1 VIRAWEVTVERGGRR
16 LLDGVNAMAE
26 CGEWL
31 VIVGANG
38 AGKTTL
44 LHTLSGEIAPCH
56 GRVTWKGEALRAF
69 KPVDLARQRASLSQH
84 VSCALPFRA
93 LEIVLLG
100 AEAGGARGRAAYE
113 LAAGSMEQSG
123 TAHLCDR
130 LMESL
135 SGGEQQRVH
144 WARVLAQLG
153 GEYEGKCLLLDE
165 PISSL
170 DLGHQYEMLDLAR
183 SVARAGAAV
192 VAVLHDL
199 NLAAEYADRAVLLQ
213 RGRVIGDGKPAEVFT
228 PEAIAQAFGV
238 SVRVEANPVS
248 ERPWILV
255 DRGANPAA
263 VTTP

>member
-1 VIRAWEVTVERGGRR
+1 MIQAREITVRRGGRP
-16 LLDGVNAMAE
+16 LLDGVNATAR

-31 VIVGANG
+31 MILGANG

-44 LHTLSGEIAPCH
+44 LHTLSGEITPCQ
-56 GRVTWKGEALRAF
+56 GRVTWKGRVLGSF
-69 KPVDLARQRASLSQH
+69 KGRELAMQRATLSQH
-84 VSCALPFRA
+84 ISCALPFRA
-93 LEIVLLG
+93 MQIVLLG
-100 AEAGGARGRAAYE
+100 AEAGGARGRAAYT
-113 LAAGSMEQSG
+113 LAAESMEQSG

-153 GEYEGKCLLLDE
+153 GVYEGKCLLLDE

-183 SVARAGAAV
+183 SVVRAGAAV

-199 NLAAEYADRAVLLQ
+199 NLAAEYADRALLLA
-213 RGRVIGDGKPAEVFT
+213 RGKVIGDGTPAEVFT
-228 PEAIAQAFGV
+228 PEAIGQALGIA
-238 SVRVEANPVS
+238 VRVTANPVS
-248 ERPWILV
+248 EKPWILV
-255 DRGANPAA
+255 DRS
-263 VTTP
+263 